1 VSQEVLSQVSGAVR
15 ASKAFP
21 GGGFGGGGRNTGL
34 VESGDYLVTMT
45 VSGATQRQVL
55 RVEKAAGTGSS
66 SASDDDDDD
75 PFDP

>member
-1 VSQEVLSQVSGAVR
+1 MSQEVLSQVSGAVR
-15 ASKAFP
+15 ASKALP
-21 GGGFGGGGRNTGL
+21 GGGFGGGRNTGL

-45 VSGATQRQVL
+45 VAGATQRQVL